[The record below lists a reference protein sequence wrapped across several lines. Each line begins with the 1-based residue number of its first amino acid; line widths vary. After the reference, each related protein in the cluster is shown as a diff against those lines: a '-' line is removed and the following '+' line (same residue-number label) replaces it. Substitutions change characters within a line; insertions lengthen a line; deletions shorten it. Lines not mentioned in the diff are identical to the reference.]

1 METWFLPNTPCEL
14 PAARRVLV
22 LAPHPDDEVFGCGGC
37 IARYAEAGADVRV
50 LVLSD
55 GGGYLDG
62 AERDERVRTRRAESR
77 RAASLLG
84 ITDIRFGPWHDR
96 TLAAAADL
104 RGWLRDAMQDFDAAL
119 VFCPSL
125 WEVHPDHRAT
135 ALAAL
140 QAQQDLARTAEP
152 GPGLAFYEVS
162 APLQPNCLVDI
173 TGVLARKR
181 AAMAAFESELARQ
194 RYDRH
199 IDALN
204 LYRTYSLPPDVESAE
219 ALTLVAPTAAPAWLA
234 GYNESAP
241 PGIVRLTEG
250 ALARATT
257 WGETLREAN
266 RDLEHAVQ
274 SLSVALDHER
284 AERIALR
291 DAIASLRDARDSE
304 RAFLHGQLD
313 AVRAE
318 CEQHRQSLL
327 EQIRAREA
335 ALEAVLSSRAWR
347 ITAPLRSG
355 ADWLKRRLGD
365 GAGQRR
371 G

>member
-1 METWFLPNTPCEL
+1 L
-14 PAARRVLV
+14 
-22 LAPHPDDEVFGCGGC
+22 
-37 IARYAEAGADVRV
+37 
-50 LVLSD
+50 
-55 GGGYLDG
+55 
-62 AERDERVRTRRAESR
+62 
-77 RAASLLG
+77 
-84 ITDIRFGPWHDR
+84 
-96 TLAAAADL
+96 
-104 RGWLRDAMQDFDAAL
+104 
-119 VFCPSL
+119 
-125 WEVHPDHRAT
+125 
-135 ALAAL
+135 
-140 QAQQDLARTAEP
+140 
-152 GPGLAFYEVS
+152 
-162 APLQPNCLVDI
+162 
-173 TGVLARKR
+173 
-181 AAMAAFESELARQ
+181 AAFESELARQ

-318 CEQHRQSLL
+318 CEQNRQRWPRTAST
-327 EQIRAREA
+327 RCAMPSTASTSPPRGSCCAR
-335 ALEAVLSSRAWR
+335 SPKSCGCRSTSRADAACGSPAAEHGR
-347 ITAPLRSG
+347 PAAVPPLPVRGGQGLPPPASLALRRPALRHARRPARRPRV
-355 ADWLKRRLGD
+355 ADHLRAARCL
-365 GAGQRR
+365 A
-371 G
+371 